1 MKKKWT
7 DERVQQLK
15 QLRQEG
21 KTSYEIAAIFG
32 DVSRSAVMGK
42 IHRLG
47 LCKTTKKSTRPIT
60 MPTYSFNKKQ
70 STSIDDA

>member
-1 MKKKWT
+1 MLEDVIVNNLDVVFCGTAK
-7 DERVQQLK
+7 
-15 QLRQEG
+15 G

-42 IHRLG
+42 LHRLG
-47 LCKTTKKSTRPIT
+47 LCETTKKSTRPIT

-70 STSIDDA
+70 STSIDEA

>member
-7 DERVQQLK
+7 DERVEKLKQLK
-15 QLRQEG
+15 QKG

-42 IHRLG
+42 LHRLG
-47 LCKTTKKSTRPIT
+47 LCETTKKSTRPIT

-70 STSIDDA
+70 STSIDEA